1 MNILLTISLAIK
13 GLLANKIRAFL
24 TILGIIIG
32 VAGIIMI
39 VSVGNGAES
48 LIVNQIKSV
57 GSNLIGILPGGRE
70 EGEAPAAAYG
80 IVITT
85 LKSEDIKAL
94 KEIPHVVGVAG
105 YTKSV
110 LPIFYKNKKAES
122 TVTGTSADYPAVED
136 AAIDGGR
143 FFNDIDDNSISKVA
157 VLGSQIKYDLFGDM
171 NPVGENI
178 KIKNETFKVIG
189 YMQERGASGFTNNDT
204 LVFIP
209 VKTMQKL
216 ILGTNHIS
224 MGRVKVDNAEYMDAV
239 VEDIERILRTRH
251 GISNP
256 KDDDFT
262 VASQEQGLQIL
273 TNVTG
278 SIKLLLTA
286 IAAIALIVGGIGI
299 MNVMFIAVTE
309 RTHEIGLRKAIGA
322 KRQDIMKQFLIE
334 AVAITSLGG
343 ILGIIIGGGFSALV
357 AFTIQYLGYDWD
369 LIVTPDSIIIAAGV
383 IVGIGIIFGYAPA
396 KKASLL
402 SPIDALRYE

>member
-70 EGEAPAAAYG
+70 EGEPPAAVFG
-80 IVITT
+80 IVVTT
-85 LKSEDIKAL
+85 LKNDDIWAL
-94 KEIPHVVGVAG
+94 KEIPHATAVTG
-105 YTKSV
+105 YAKTVTQV
-110 LPIFYKNKKAES
+110 LYKNKKVES
-122 TVTGTSADYPAVED
+122 TITGTFSEYPEVED
-136 AAIDGGR
+136 AKLANGR
-143 FFNDIDDNSISKVA
+143 FFNDIDDNSVSKVA
-157 VLGSQIKYDLFGDM
+157 VLGYKVKQDLFGDS
-171 NPVGENI
+171 NPIGENI

-189 YMQERGASGFTNNDT
+189 YMEERGSTGFANNDT

-209 VKTMQKL
+209 IRTIQKI

-224 MGRVKVDNAEYMDAV
+224 MGRVKVDDAKNIDEV
-239 VEDIERILRTRH
+239 VSNILNTLRIRHDID
-251 GISNP
+251 NP

-262 VASQEQGLQIL
+262 VASQTQGLQIL
-273 TNVTG
+273 TSVTG

-322 KRQDIMKQFLIE
+322 KRKDILKQFLIE
-334 AVAITSLGG
+334 AISITSLGG
-343 ILGIIIGGGFSALV
+343 IIGIIIGVSFSALI
-357 AFTIQYLGYDWD
+357 AFVIQYLGYKWD

-383 IVGIGIIFGYAPA
+383 IIGIGIIFGYSPA

-402 SPIDALRYE
+402 SPINALRYE

>member
-1 MNILLTISLAIK
+1 MNILLTIRLAIK

-32 VAGIIMI
+32 VAGIILI

-70 EGEAPAAAYG
+70 EGEPPAAAFG
-80 IVITT
+80 IIITT
-85 LKSEDIKAL
+85 LKEDDIKAL
-94 KEIPHVVGVAG
+94 KEIPHVTAVTG
-105 YTKSV
+105 YAKSV
-110 LPIFYKNKKAES
+110 TQVLFRNKKVES
-122 TVTGTSADYPAVED
+122 TVTGTTSEYPEVED
-136 AAIDGGR
+136 AKLANGR
-143 FFNDIDDNSISKVA
+143 YFNDLDENSVAKVA
-157 VLGSQIKYDLFGDM
+157 ILGSKIKQDLFDDT

-189 YMQERGASGFTNNDT
+189 YMEERGASGFSNNDS

-209 VKTMQKL
+209 LKTMQKI
-216 ILGTNHIS
+216 ILGTNHVS
-224 MGRVKVDNAEYMDAV
+224 MGRVKVDDASHMDETV
-239 VEDIERILRTRH
+239 DTVIRILRTRH
-251 GISNP
+251 GIDNP

-273 TNVTG
+273 TSVTG
-278 SIKLLLTA
+278 SIKILLTA

-322 KRQDIMKQFLIE
+322 KQKDILRQFLIE
-334 AVAITSLGG
+334 AISITSLGG
-343 ILGIIIGGGFSALV
+343 IIGILIGTVISALI
-357 AFTIQYLGYDWD
+357 AFVIQTLGYKWD

-383 IVGIGIIFGYAPA
+383 IVGIGIVFGYAPA

-402 SPIDALRYE
+402 SPINALRYE

>member
-1 MNILLTISLAIK
+1 
-13 GLLANKIRAFL
+13 
-24 TILGIIIG
+24 
-32 VAGIIMI
+32 MI